1 MNNGVGFD
9 VLSTITKIV
18 KKIKHYIFTLVDL
31 LTQITEWH
39 YTINFEKHNKHTF
52 LKINKL

>member
-39 YTINFEKHNKHTF
+39 YTINFEKHSTLF
-52 LKINKL
+52 

>member
-18 KKIKHYIFTLVDL
+18 KKSNITYL
-31 LTQITEWH
+31 LLSIC
-39 YTINFEKHNKHTF
+39 
-52 LKINKL
+52 